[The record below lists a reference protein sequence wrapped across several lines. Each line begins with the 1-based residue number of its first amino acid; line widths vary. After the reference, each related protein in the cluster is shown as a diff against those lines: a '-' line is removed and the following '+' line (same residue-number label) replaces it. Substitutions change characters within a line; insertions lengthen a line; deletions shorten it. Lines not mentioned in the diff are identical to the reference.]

1 MQQILQ
7 DLKQGATIVETVPV
21 PLVRPGHLLIRTR
34 RSLVSAGTERM
45 LLEFGRANFIQ
56 KARQQ
61 PDKVRMVLDKLRT
74 DGIGPTMRSVQAK
87 LDKPIPLGYSNAG
100 VVVEVGAGVTRFQVG
115 ERVVSNGPHA
125 EYVCVPENLCAAI
138 PDGVDDEAASF
149 TVVSAIAL
157 QGLRLVQPTLGET
170 VVVTGLG
177 LIGLLAVQLLRAN
190 GCHVL
195 GIDPDPGRAA
205 LARGYGAATCVLSA
219 GEDPLEAARRV
230 SGGRG
235 VDAVVITASTQSNE
249 PMHQA
254 AQMCRQRGRIVLVG
268 VTGLELSRADFYAKE
283 LSFQVSCSYG
293 PGRYDPSYEEQGQ
306 DYPIGFVR
314 WTEQRNFAAVL
325 ELLAAGRLDTAQL
338 VSDRVAVADAA
349 RGYDVLA
356 TGNPLAIVLE
366 YPAGDATPVSRTVE
380 LSVGA
385 PSGAIPQSIA
395 RGIAAEAAPTGAIPQ
410 AIAPV
415 GAPTTPPRVAVIGAG
430 NYAAQVL
437 IPALAATPARLQTL
451 VSAAGVSGVRTGRK
465 HGFAA
470 AGTDATVAI
479 SATDTDAVVIATRH
493 DSHAGLVVQAL
504 EARKHVFVEKPLA
517 ITRPQLDAIVAAHA
531 AAVAGGFNPVVMVG
545 FNRRFAPQVVRIREL
560 LAATSEPKVFVMTV
574 NAGEIPPEHWTQS
587 ATEGG
592 GRIIGEGCHFV
603 DLLRF
608 LAGAPIRRTAAVR
621 MGPAPG
627 VAVRDDK
634 ATITLEFAD
643 GSFGTVHY
651 LANGHRSLPKERL
664 EVFCR
669 GAVLQLDNF
678 RRLTGFGWPGFSK
691 LNLWK
696 QDKGNEAC
704 MAAFIAAISAGRP
717 SPMLFDELVE
727 VTRATFD
734 AVEALHSRA

>member
-1 MQQILQ
+1 MHQILQ

-45 LLEFGRANFIQ
+45 LLEFGRANFIE

-138 PDGVDDEAASF
+138 PDGVDDEAACF

-157 QGLRLVQPTLGET
+157 QGIRLVVPTLGET

-195 GIDPDPGRAA
+195 GIDPDAGRAA
-205 LARGYGAATCVLSA
+205 LARGYGAETCVLSA

-293 PGRYDPSYEEQGQ
+293 PGRYDPAYEEQGQ

-314 WTEQRNFAAVL
+314 WTEQRNFEAVL
-325 ELLAAGRLDTAQL
+325 ELLAAGRLDISQL

-366 YPAGDATPVSRTVE
+366 YPAGDAPVSRTVS

-385 PSGAIPQSIA
+385 PLGATPAAIA
-395 RGIAAEAAPTGAIPQ
+395 PKGAPTGA
-410 AIAPV
+410 V
-415 GAPTTPPRVAVIGAG
+415 TGAPRISVIGSG

-437 IPALAATPARLQTL
+437 IPALAATTARLQTL

-465 HGFAA
+465 HGFAS
-470 AGTDATVAI
+470 AGTDAAVAI
-479 SATDTDAVVIATRH
+479 AAPDADAVVIATRH
-493 DSHAGLVVQAL
+493 DSHAALVVQAL
-504 EARKHVFVEKPLA
+504 NARKHVFVEKPLA
-517 ITRPQLDAIVAAHA
+517 ITRPQLDAIIEAHG

-545 FNRRFAPQVVRIREL
+545 FNRRYAPQVIRIRQL

-574 NAGEIPPEHWTQS
+574 NAGEIPVEHWTQS
-587 ATEGG
+587 AAEGG

-608 LAGAPIRRTAAVR
+608 LAGSPIRRTHAVR
-621 MGPAPG
+621 MGAAPG
-627 VAVRDDK
+627 IAVRDDK
-634 ATITLEFAD
+634 ATLTLEFDD

-678 RRLTGFGWPGFSK
+678 RRLTGYGWPGFTK
-691 LNLWK
+691 MNLWR

-704 MAAFIAAISAGRP
+704 VAAFVSAIAEGRP
-717 SPMLFDELVE
+717 SPMPFDELVE

-734 AVEALHSRA
+734 AVEALHSRT

>member
-1 MQQILQ
+1 MHQILQ

-45 LLEFGRANFIQ
+45 LLEFGRANFIE

-138 PDGVDDEAASF
+138 PDNVADEAASF

-157 QGLRLVQPTLGET
+157 QGIRLVQPTLGET

-205 LARGYGAATCVLSA
+205 LARSFGAETCVLSA

-230 SGGRG
+230 SAGRG

-293 PGRYDPSYEEQGQ
+293 PGRYDPAYEEHGQ

-314 WTEQRNFAAVL
+314 WTEQRNFEAVL
-325 ELLAAGRLDTAQL
+325 ELLAAGRLDIAQL
-338 VSDRVAVADAA
+338 VSDRVDVADAA
-349 RGYDVLA
+349 RGYEVLA

-366 YPAGDATPVSRTVE
+366 YPAGDAPVSRIVALT
-380 LSVGA
+380 VGA
-385 PSGAIPQSIA
+385 PLGATPAAIA
-395 RGIAAEAAPTGAIPQ
+395 PKGAPTGAV
-410 AIAPV
+410 A
-415 GAPTTPPRVAVIGAG
+415 GAPRISVIGSG

-437 IPALAATPARLQTL
+437 IPALAATTARLQTL

-479 SATDTDAVVIATRH
+479 NAPEVDAVVIATRH
-493 DSHAGLVVQAL
+493 DSHADLVVQAL
-504 EARKHVFVEKPLA
+504 NARKHVFVEKPLA
-517 ITRPQLDAIVAAHA
+517 ITRPQLGAIVAAHGA
-531 AAVAGGFNPVVMVG
+531 ALAAGFNAVLMVG
-545 FNRRFAPQVVRIREL
+545 FNRRYAPQVLRIREL

-574 NAGEIPPEHWTQS
+574 NAGDIPPEHWTQV
-587 ATEGG
+587 AAEGG

-608 LAGAPIRRTAAVR
+608 LAGSPIRRTHAVCLGAAPGIAVR
-621 MGPAPG
+621 E
-627 VAVRDDK
+627 DK

-678 RRLTGFGWPGFSK
+678 RRLTGFGWPGFTK
-691 LNLWK
+691 MHLWR

-704 MAAFIAAISAGRP
+704 VAAFVAAVAEGRP
-717 SPMLFDELVE
+717 SPMPLDELVE
-727 VTRATFD
+727 VTRSTFD
-734 AVEALHSRA
+734 AVEALHSRT